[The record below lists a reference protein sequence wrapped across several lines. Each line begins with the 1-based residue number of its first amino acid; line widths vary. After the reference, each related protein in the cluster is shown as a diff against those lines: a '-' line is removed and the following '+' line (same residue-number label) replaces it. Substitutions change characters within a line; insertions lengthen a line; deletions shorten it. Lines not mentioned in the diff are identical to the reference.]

1 MTIFKGTATALIT
14 PFKDDKVDFAS
25 LDRLLDDQLANG
37 VNALVINGTTGEPTT
52 MTHDERTAVAK
63 FALEKVNGKI
73 PVILGAGSNN
83 TFTAIE
89 YAREAEELGANAV
102 LVVTPYY
109 NKATQNSLVAHYKA
123 IADSI
128 GIPMVLYNVPGRT
141 GVNMLPATV
150 AKLAGYRNIAA
161 VKEASGSVSQMME
174 IKHLCGDAID
184 LYSGDDGIAFP
195 CMAVGGLG
203 AISVA
208 SNIIPCY
215 FREMTD
221 ACLEKN
227 YEKAKLHQFEMLHLI
242 NALFCEVNPIP
253 VKTAA
258 YWLGLIDSDYMR
270 LPMIK
275 MEKTDVLA
283 AAMREF
289 GLNFEVKK

>member
-14 PFKDDKVDFAS
+14 PFINDRVDFDS
-25 LDRLLDDQLANG
+25 LDRLIDDQLKNG
-37 VNALVINGTTGEPTT
+37 INALLINGTTGEPTT
-52 MTHDERTAVAK
+52 MTHDERTAVAQ
-63 FALEKVNGKI
+63 FALKKVNGRV

-83 TFTAIE
+83 TYTAVE
-89 YAREAEELGANAV
+89 YAQEAEQLGANAV

-123 IADSI
+123 IADNISVPLI
-128 GIPMVLYNVPGRT
+128 LYNVPGRT
-141 GVNMLPATV
+141 GVNMLPETV
-150 AKLAGYRNIAA
+150 AKLANYRNIAA
-161 VKEASGSVSQMME
+161 IKEASGSVSQMME

-195 CMAVGGLG
+195 CMAVGGIG

-208 SNIIPCY
+208 SNILPKD

-221 ACLEKN
+221 ACLAGDYEFGKN
-227 YEKAKLHQFEMLHLI
+227 RQFELLHLI
-242 NALFCEVNPIP
+242 SALFCEVNPIP

-270 LPMIK
+270 LPMMK
-275 MEKTDVLA
+275 MEKTEILA
-283 AAMREF
+283 NAMIEY
-289 GLNFEVKK
+289 GLKFEVKA